1 MWMDKRIKL
10 YCLGFHNKFIFVW
23 YKSVKLHRNIN
34 WEIFKKISAG
44 VTAVLKN
51 TKLFNFSTH
60 LQREL
65 EECAKLPLYMY
76 IYIYIMKKVKR
87 VWSFISA
94 DIQLTNELQC
104 SIQPEQ
110 NFVPSSH
117 VTLND
122 LFPEEATNDSAMCL
136 RPSLL
141 RAYLIIQA
149 SLSISTYTWFPSKF
163 QILSLYF
170 PVLPSPKNFLLLPM
184 LFLLFWF
191 STIIYFQRSTFLFRF
206 HSG

>member
-1 MWMDKRIKL
+1 M
-10 YCLGFHNKFIFVW
+10 
-23 YKSVKLHRNIN
+23 KLHRNIN

-65 EECAKLPLYMY
+65 EECAMLPLY
-76 IYIYIMKKVKR
+76 IYIYIYIYITTKVKR

-122 LFPEEATNDSAMCL
+122 LFPAEATNDSAMCL
-136 RPSLL
+136 HPSLP

-149 SLSISTYTWFPSKF
+149 SLSISTYT
-163 QILSLYF
+163 
-170 PVLPSPKNFLLLPM
+170 
-184 LFLLFWF
+184 
-191 STIIYFQRSTFLFRF
+191 
-206 HSG
+206 